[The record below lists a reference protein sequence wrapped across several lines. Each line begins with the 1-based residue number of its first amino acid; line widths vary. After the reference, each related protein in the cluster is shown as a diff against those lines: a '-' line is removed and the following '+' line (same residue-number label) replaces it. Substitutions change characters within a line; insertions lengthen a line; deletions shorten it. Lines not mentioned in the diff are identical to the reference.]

1 MQCQKFND
9 RWTFEKVD
17 QDDRLKA
24 FYGDDNKIIVTL
36 PYDAMIREKRDKEC
50 PAGAQSGFYPGGVYT
65 YEKSFLAPEEWKNQ
79 DVVLEFEGIYG
90 TARVWINGA
99 LATVNRNGYM
109 GFSVDLKPW
118 ICYGQENLIKIDV
131 DNSNQPNSRWYTGS
145 GIYRDVNLWTGKGVY
160 IPHDEMKITTLSVND
175 DVAVVEVCAN
185 VKNTKE
191 CGIEA
196 KCYVELIFEGKTV
209 VTEKQNIV
217 FYSERKETVRVQ
229 IPVKCPKKWSTDHP
243 NLYQCC
249 VKTYIGDEICDEY
262 TVDFGIRTLTLDP
275 VNGFQING
283 ETVNLRGTCIHHDN
297 GVIGAETFPEAE
309 WYRCKRLKEAGFNAI
324 RSSHHP
330 MSRAMLDACDHL
342 GMLVMDELTDM
353 WNRGKNTYDFSDIFK
368 EEAPK
373 WIHHM
378 VDKDYNHPSVVIYS
392 VGNEI
397 QEAGTKQ
404 GSWINRSLCN
414 RFHEL
419 DATRF
424 TTNALN
430 GLNCAGKR
438 LKVIMKEVIE
448 KFGMDTQGN
457 GSGGGSN
464 ALNSF
469 MSLMSGEKGE
479 FFAKHPLVTEALEEC
494 AQSCDI
500 TGLNYLSGRYE
511 LEHELHPGKTV
522 LGTET
527 YPADIENLWEKV
539 TKYPHVIGD
548 FTWTGY
554 DYIGEAGVGIF
565 HYDGKENFTSI
576 YPERLGY
583 IGDIDLIGN
592 RRPISYFREIVYGLT
607 NQPYIAVE
615 RMEHR
620 GQTAS
625 KTAWMFKDNI
635 SSWTWKGHEGEKASV
650 DVYSSGDEVELF
662 LNGKSLGRKPAGK
675 KSHYTATY
683 EVAYESGT
691 LKAIAYELGKEIG
704 KYELVTADSVKRL
717 KACRVTEN
725 ERDVAYVKVWL
736 EDEHGVCN
744 PQETQRRIIHA
755 KVTGTAAV
763 PIPPPT
769 FTPSDEQLNIIPS
782 ICTPFVRYVYPLIS
796 AINAFNV
803 PDIVPAKVPFKNI
816 NRSIIDRFFCIA
828 KKIKK
833 IPKISL
839 MTYPQKLTFC
849 ILPVFFT
856 NIGVKINAIITGNI
870 FIIENNPSNEPS
882 PSTCFIK

>member
-24 FYGDDNKIIVTL
+24 FYGDDNKITVTL

-217 FYSERKETVRVQ
+217 FYSGRKETVRVQ

-438 LKVIMKEVIE
+438 LKIIMKEVIE

-565 HYDGKENFTSI
+565 HYDG
-576 YPERLGY
+576 
-583 IGDIDLIGN
+583 
-592 RRPISYFREIVYGLT
+592 
-607 NQPYIAVE
+607 
-615 RMEHR
+615 
-620 GQTAS
+620 
-625 KTAWMFKDNI
+625 
-635 SSWTWKGHEGEKASV
+635 
-650 DVYSSGDEVELF
+650 
-662 LNGKSLGRKPAGK
+662 
-675 KSHYTATY
+675 
-683 EVAYESGT
+683 
-691 LKAIAYELGKEIG
+691 
-704 KYELVTADSVKRL
+704 
-717 KACRVTEN
+717 
-725 ERDVAYVKVWL
+725 
-736 EDEHGVCN
+736 
-744 PQETQRRIIHA
+744 
-755 KVTGTAAV
+755 
-763 PIPPPT
+763 
-769 FTPSDEQLNIIPS
+769 
-782 ICTPFVRYVYPLIS
+782 
-796 AINAFNV
+796 
-803 PDIVPAKVPFKNI
+803 
-816 NRSIIDRFFCIA
+816 
-828 KKIKK
+828 
-833 IPKISL
+833 
-839 MTYPQKLTFC
+839 
-849 ILPVFFT
+849 
-856 NIGVKINAIITGNI
+856 
-870 FIIENNPSNEPS
+870 
-882 PSTCFIK
+882 

>member
-24 FYGDDNKIIVTL
+24 FYGDDNKITVTL

-217 FYSERKETVRVQ
+217 FYSGRKETVRVQ

-511 LEHELHPGKTV
+511 LEHELHPGKMV

-675 KSHYTATY
+675 K
-683 EVAYESGT
+683 
-691 LKAIAYELGKEIG
+691 
-704 KYELVTADSVKRL
+704 
-717 KACRVTEN
+717 
-725 ERDVAYVKVWL
+725 
-736 EDEHGVCN
+736 
-744 PQETQRRIIHA
+744 
-755 KVTGTAAV
+755 
-763 PIPPPT
+763 
-769 FTPSDEQLNIIPS
+769 
-782 ICTPFVRYVYPLIS
+782 
-796 AINAFNV
+796 
-803 PDIVPAKVPFKNI
+803 
-816 NRSIIDRFFCIA
+816 
-828 KKIKK
+828 
-833 IPKISL
+833 ISL
-839 MTYPQKLTFC
+839 HS
-849 ILPVFFT
+849 
-856 NIGVKINAIITGNI
+856 NI
-870 FIIENNPSNEPS
+870 
-882 PSTCFIK
+882 

>member
-185 VKNTKE
+185 VKNTKA

-217 FYSERKETVRVQ
+217 FYSERTETVRVQ
-229 IPVKCPKKWSTDHP
+229 LPVKCPKKWSTDHP

-592 RRPISYFREIVYGLT
+592 RRPISYFREIVYGL
-607 NQPYIAVE
+607 Q
-615 RMEHR
+615 
-620 GQTAS
+620 
-625 KTAWMFKDNI
+625 I
-635 SSWTWKGHEGEKASV
+635 SH
-650 DVYSSGDEVELF
+650 
-662 LNGKSLGRKPAGK
+662 
-675 KSHYTATY
+675 
-683 EVAYESGT
+683 T
-691 LKAIAYELGKEIG
+691 L
-704 KYELVTADSVKRL
+704 R
-717 KACRVTEN
+717 
-725 ERDVAYVKVWL
+725 
-736 EDEHGVCN
+736 
-744 PQETQRRIIHA
+744 
-755 KVTGTAAV
+755 
-763 PIPPPT
+763 
-769 FTPSDEQLNIIPS
+769 
-782 ICTPFVRYVYPLIS
+782 
-796 AINAFNV
+796 
-803 PDIVPAKVPFKNI
+803 
-816 NRSIIDRFFCIA
+816 
-828 KKIKK
+828 
-833 IPKISL
+833 
-839 MTYPQKLTFC
+839 
-849 ILPVFFT
+849 
-856 NIGVKINAIITGNI
+856 
-870 FIIENNPSNEPS
+870 
-882 PSTCFIK
+882 

>member
-438 LKVIMKEVIE
+438 LKIIMKEVIE

-755 KVTGTAAV
+755 KVTGNGVLEGFGTA
-763 PIPPPT
+763 
-769 FTPSDEQLNIIPS
+769 
-782 ICTPFVRYVYPLIS
+782 
-796 AINAFNV
+796 
-803 PDIVPAKVPFKNI
+803 
-816 NRSIIDRFFCIA
+816 
-828 KKIKK
+828 
-833 IPKISL
+833 
-839 MTYPQKLTFC
+839 
-849 ILPVFFT
+849 
-856 NIGVKINAIITGNI
+856 
-870 FIIENNPSNEPS
+870 NPSSEEDYFSDTVTTFYKTTTGHIGFPTDA
-882 PSTCFIK
+882 PCVQYLL

>member
-191 CGIEA
+191 CSIEA

-330 MSRAMLDACDHL
+330 MSRAMLDACDHI
-342 GMLVMDELTDM
+342 GILVMDELTDM
-353 WNRGKNTYDFSDIFK
+353 WDKEKNTYDFSDIF
-368 EEAPK
+368 EDEYNQ
-373 WIHHM
+373 WINHM
-378 VDKDYNHPSVVIYS
+378 VEKDYNHPSVVIYS

-404 GSWINRSLCN
+404 GAWINRILCN
-414 RFHEL
+414 KFHEL
-419 DATRF
+419 DNTRY

-430 GLNCAGKR
+430 GLNCAGRR
-438 LKVIMKEVIE
+438 LGVIMRDVAE
-448 KFGMDTQGN
+448 KFGMDSHGS

-479 FFAKHPLVTEALEEC
+479 FFAKHPLVSEALEEC
-494 AQSCDI
+494 SQSCDI

-511 LEHELHPGKTV
+511 LEHELHPAKTV

-527 YPADIENLWEKV
+527 YPADIENLWKLVEA
-539 TKYPHVIGD
+539 YPHVIGD

-565 HYDGKENFTSI
+565 HYDGNANFTSI

-607 NQPYIAVE
+607 DKPYIAVE
-615 RMEHR
+615 RLEHA
-620 GQTAS
+620 GQTAG

-635 SSWTWKGHEGEKASV
+635 SSWTWKGFEGTTANV

-662 LNGKSLGRKPAGK
+662 LNDKLLGRKPVGREN
-675 KSHYTATY
+675 HFTASY
-683 EVAYESGT
+683 EVPYEPGT
-691 LKAIAYELGKEIG
+691 LKAVAYQKDRKLGEYELSTAKS
-704 KYELVTADSVKRL
+704 VTKL
-717 KACRVTEN
+717 KVCRVTEN
-725 ERDVAYVKVWL
+725 ERNIAYIKIWLVDDNGTINSQEAEKRLLHASVVGNGVLEGFGTANPSSEEDYFSDSVTTFDGSALAVVRWKDVKSKEPAVLKVWT
-736 EDEHGVCN
+736 DDGCQVM
-744 PQETQRRIIHA
+744 
-755 KVTGTAAV
+755 
-763 PIPPPT
+763 
-769 FTPSDEQLNIIPS
+769 
-782 ICTPFVRYVYPLIS
+782 
-796 AINAFNV
+796 IN
-803 PDIVPAKVPFKNI
+803 
-816 NRSIIDRFFCIA
+816 
-828 KKIKK
+828 
-833 IPKISL
+833 
-839 MTYPQKLTFC
+839 
-849 ILPVFFT
+849 
-856 NIGVKINAIITGNI
+856 
-870 FIIENNPSNEPS
+870 IENN
-882 PSTCFIK
+882 

>member
-9 RWTFEKVD
+9 RWTFEKID

-24 FYGDDNKIIVTL
+24 FYGDDNKITVTL

-217 FYSERKETVRVQ
+217 FYSGRKETVRVQ

-479 FFAKHPLVTEALEEC
+479 FFARHPLVTEALEEC

-675 KSHYTATY
+675 KSH
-683 EVAYESGT
+683 SQQ
-691 LKAIAYELGKEIG
+691 
-704 KYELVTADSVKRL
+704 
-717 KACRVTEN
+717 
-725 ERDVAYVKVWL
+725 
-736 EDEHGVCN
+736 H
-744 PQETQRRIIHA
+744 
-755 KVTGTAAV
+755 
-763 PIPPPT
+763 
-769 FTPSDEQLNIIPS
+769 
-782 ICTPFVRYVYPLIS
+782 
-796 AINAFNV
+796 
-803 PDIVPAKVPFKNI
+803 
-816 NRSIIDRFFCIA
+816 
-828 KKIKK
+828 
-833 IPKISL
+833 
-839 MTYPQKLTFC
+839 MKLHMSQG
-849 ILPVFFT
+849 L
-856 NIGVKINAIITGNI
+856 
-870 FIIENNPSNEPS
+870 
-882 PSTCFIK
+882 

>member
-99 LATVNRNGYM
+99 LASVNRNGYM

-217 FYSERKETVRVQ
+217 FYSGRKETVRVQ

-576 YPERLGY
+576 YPERLSY

-625 KTAWMFKDNI
+625 KTAWMFKDND
-635 SSWTWKGHEGEKASV
+635 E
-650 DVYSSGDEVELF
+650 DVYWIGDPTLPEPINYIVE
-662 LNGKSLGRKPAGK
+662 
-675 KSHYTATY
+675 
-683 EVAYESGT
+683 
-691 LKAIAYELGKEIG
+691 
-704 KYELVTADSVKRL
+704 
-717 KACRVTEN
+717 
-725 ERDVAYVKVWL
+725 
-736 EDEHGVCN
+736 
-744 PQETQRRIIHA
+744 
-755 KVTGTAAV
+755 
-763 PIPPPT
+763 
-769 FTPSDEQLNIIPS
+769 
-782 ICTPFVRYVYPLIS
+782 
-796 AINAFNV
+796 
-803 PDIVPAKVPFKNI
+803 
-816 NRSIIDRFFCIA
+816 
-828 KKIKK
+828 
-833 IPKISL
+833 
-839 MTYPQKLTFC
+839 
-849 ILPVFFT
+849 
-856 NIGVKINAIITGNI
+856 
-870 FIIENNPSNEPS
+870 
-882 PSTCFIK
+882 

>member
-275 VNGFQING
+275 VNGFRING

-662 LNGKSLGRKPAGK
+662 LMVNL
-675 KSHYTATY
+675 
-683 EVAYESGT
+683 
-691 LKAIAYELGKEIG
+691 
-704 KYELVTADSVKRL
+704 LVGSQ
-717 KACRVTEN
+717 
-725 ERDVAYVKVWL
+725 L
-736 EDEHGVCN
+736 EKN
-744 PQETQRRIIHA
+744 PITQQH
-755 KVTGTAAV
+755 
-763 PIPPPT
+763 
-769 FTPSDEQLNIIPS
+769 
-782 ICTPFVRYVYPLIS
+782 
-796 AINAFNV
+796 
-803 PDIVPAKVPFKNI
+803 
-816 NRSIIDRFFCIA
+816 
-828 KKIKK
+828 
-833 IPKISL
+833 
-839 MTYPQKLTFC
+839 MKLHMSQG
-849 ILPVFFT
+849 L
-856 NIGVKINAIITGNI
+856 
-870 FIIENNPSNEPS
+870 
-882 PSTCFIK
+882 

>member
-583 IGDIDLIGN
+583 IGD
-592 RRPISYFREIVYGLT
+592 
-607 NQPYIAVE
+607 
-615 RMEHR
+615 
-620 GQTAS
+620 
-625 KTAWMFKDNI
+625 
-635 SSWTWKGHEGEKASV
+635 
-650 DVYSSGDEVELF
+650 
-662 LNGKSLGRKPAGK
+662 LN
-675 KSHYTATY
+675 
-683 EVAYESGT
+683 
-691 LKAIAYELGKEIG
+691 
-704 KYELVTADSVKRL
+704 
-717 KACRVTEN
+717 
-725 ERDVAYVKVWL
+725 
-736 EDEHGVCN
+736 
-744 PQETQRRIIHA
+744 
-755 KVTGTAAV
+755 
-763 PIPPPT
+763 
-769 FTPSDEQLNIIPS
+769 
-782 ICTPFVRYVYPLIS
+782 
-796 AINAFNV
+796 
-803 PDIVPAKVPFKNI
+803 
-816 NRSIIDRFFCIA
+816 
-828 KKIKK
+828 
-833 IPKISL
+833 
-839 MTYPQKLTFC
+839 
-849 ILPVFFT
+849 
-856 NIGVKINAIITGNI
+856 
-870 FIIENNPSNEPS
+870 
-882 PSTCFIK
+882 